1 MNRAI
6 KYLFSFRCVALLCAL
21 FFIQQSTAQTL
32 PFYGD
37 SSRFS
42 PLKNGA
48 GNEVIIESSS
58 KNIHGA
64 LVNYANGRTHF
75 VVVVDTSWAL
85 NDSTTRYH
93 RTDGV
98 TYDITKHSTGGVTVE
113 TDPVWNSEKTNY
125 FTKTES
131 DARFL
136 QIGAAAGGDLSGTY
150 PNPSVVWSKRISNIR
165 FTICITHFN

>member
-21 FFIQQSTAQTL
+21 FFMQQSTAQTL

-48 GNEVIIESSS
+48 GNEVIIESST

-75 VVVVDTSWAL
+75 KLVLDTAFSV
-85 NDSTTRYH
+85 NDIPQLRF
-93 RTDGV
+93 RFTDG
-98 TYDITKHSTGGVTVE
+98 I
-113 TDPVWNSEKTNY
+113 N
-125 FTKTES
+125 
-131 DARFL
+131 
-136 QIGAAAGGDLSGTY
+136 
-150 PNPSVVWSKRISNIR
+150 KRY
-165 FTICITHFN
+165 C